1 MLSDNE
7 IPPLGGTLSGFW
19 SHGIFSVD
27 SLSSFNLRS
36 AIDGW
41 CAITKHHHDT
51 TACATGVQAK
61 YMTRYGYEHVHGMQE
76 TGAT

>member
-1 MLSDNE
+1 MKYHHSAGHYPVFGVME
-7 IPPLGGTLSGFW
+7 F
-19 SHGIFSVD
+19 FSVD